1 MTHDNPPASS
11 AATSAPRILLTP
23 LKSALV
29 AGHAQRLQVLVR
41 IQAPDAEPALAKERP
56 PYHLALV
63 IDRSGSMSG
72 EPLFEAKRCAAHII
86 DRLKPDDRAAL
97 VQFDDHVRVLVPVQ
111 PVADRQ
117 VLRRALDAIHEG
129 GMTNLHGGWEAGGR
143 DLLEFV
149 GQAGLSRV
157 ILLSDGNANQGLTDP
172 ARIAELCGQFAD
184 RGVTTSTYGL
194 GRDFNEDLMVAM
206 AKAGQGNHYYGET
219 ARDLFEPFAEEFDLL
234 SNLYARKLRLTLGTP
249 EGVQA
254 TLLNDYALEDPRGF
268 PVARLPDLAW
278 GAEAW
283 ALVQLDLP
291 VPPEGQ
297 DPMPL
302 LQVELTASDL
312 DGHPIAFPEA
322 RLKLPALP
330 TRVWEALL
338 PDPLVLQR
346 LHELEAGKLLEQAR
360 SAARRG
366 DWQAIEGLLKEARQ
380 RFADNPWVR
389 QVLEGLA
396 ELARQRD
403 AARFGK
409 EAVYS
414 SRRMNTRL
422 AAKDEAPYLSD
433 EADVPAFL
441 RRKQA
446 QGRAQFRKGPEDK
459 PPGKGE

>member
-1 MTHDNPPASS
+1 
-11 AATSAPRILLTP
+11 
-23 LKSALV
+23 V
-29 AGHAQRLQVLVR
+29 
-41 IQAPDAEPALAKERP
+41 
-56 PYHLALV
+56 
-63 IDRSGSMSG
+63 
-72 EPLFEAKRCAAHII
+72 
-86 DRLKPDDRAAL
+86 
-97 VQFDDHVRVLVPVQ
+97 
-111 PVADRQ
+111 
-117 VLRRALDAIHEG
+117 
-129 GMTNLHGGWEAGGR
+129 
-143 DLLEFV
+143 
-149 GQAGLSRV
+149 
-157 ILLSDGNANQGLTDP
+157 
-172 ARIAELCGQFAD
+172 
-184 RGVTTSTYGL
+184 
-194 GRDFNEDLMVAM
+194 EDL
-206 AKAGQGNHYYGET
+206 
-219 ARDLFEPFAEEFDLL
+219 
-234 SNLYARKLRLTLGTP
+234 
-249 EGVQA
+249 
-254 TLLNDYALEDPRGF
+254 RGF

-283 ALVQLDLP
+283 ALVRLDLP

-360 SAARRG
+360 SAARQG

-380 RFADNPWVR
+380 RFADNPWVQ

-422 AAKDEAPYLSD
+422 AAKDEASYLSD

-446 QGRAQFRKGPEDK
+446 QGKGPVPQGAGRQAAGHRAVTSHVQEHRPRPPQWRFYDPAMCRVFFGWWATYRGYMELHGADK
-459 PPGKGE
+459 PE

>member
-11 AATSAPRILLTP
+11 ASTPAPRILLTP

-41 IQAPDAEPALAKERP
+41 IQAPDANPALARERP

-72 EPLFEAKRCAAHII
+72 EPLHEAKRCAAHII

-97 VQFDDHVRVLVPVQ
+97 VQFDNHVRVLVPVQ
-111 PVADRQ
+111 PVGDRQ
-117 VLRRALDAIHEG
+117 VLRRALETINEG
-129 GMTNLHGGWEAGGR
+129 GMTNLHGGWEAGSR

-157 ILLSDGNANQGLTDP
+157 ILLSDGNANQGLTRADEI
-172 ARIAELCGQFAD
+172 ARQCGQLAD

-234 SNLYARKLRLTLGTP
+234 SNLYARKLRLALGTP
-249 EGVQA
+249 DGVKA
-254 TLLNDYALEDPRGF
+254 TLLNDYAVEDPRGF

-283 ALVQLDLP
+283 ALVRLDLP
-291 VPPEGQ
+291 VPPAGQ

-302 LQVELTASDL
+302 LQVELTACDL

-346 LHELEAGKLLEQAR
+346 LRELEAGELLEQAR
-360 SAARRG
+360 SAARQG
-366 DWQAIEGLLKEARQ
+366 DWRAIERLLKEARQ

-389 QVLEGLA
+389 QVLESLA

-433 EADVPAFL
+433 EADAPAFL

-446 QGRAQFRKGPEDK
+446 QGKAQFRKGPEDT
-459 PPGKGE
+459 PPGTEQ